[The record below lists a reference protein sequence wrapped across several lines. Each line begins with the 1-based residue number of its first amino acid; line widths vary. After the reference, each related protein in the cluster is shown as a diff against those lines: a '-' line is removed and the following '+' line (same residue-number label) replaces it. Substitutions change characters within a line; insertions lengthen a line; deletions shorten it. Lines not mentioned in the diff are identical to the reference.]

1 MQIVP
6 TIFRPRARLTGLI
19 ALGCALFIAVLMS
32 AAPVSG
38 DTRSI
43 DPDAVTSIE
52 IHKFE
57 QPVVAGAVANGL
69 PRDTSGLT
77 PVPGATYTAKR
88 VPGIDLTTNSGQ
100 RAAAELTLREVAER
114 TAGVLEAATAIT
126 DDNGRATLSG
136 LGVGLYYVQETVI
149 PAGYAGA
156 APFVVALPLTH
167 PQSGDEWLTTVHV
180 YPKTSRV
187 GVDLEVVDQDAVK
200 ISDTVHWISRS
211 GIPLRSSITGY
222 RVDQIIHPQLSLI
235 GGAGNETGSVRVT
248 IEAGGEVRAQAQMRF
263 ASFVRQVADT
273 PSLTVNVDYRTSYS
287 DTTRTLQVLF
297 LEPGLRKLEQAI
309 AHSPGARVRIDY
321 DTRVWGEGALLNEA
335 VLYPSKYAL
344 DTGTGV
350 RDGAITKWGPLSVT
364 VMQSDDPSRPV
375 AGAVFEVYA
384 TPQDAFARRNPVT
397 INGVS
402 RWATDD
408 QGRLIINGLRFSEFV
423 NGLDRETSDPLFRD
437 YWVVPVSLP
446 DGWSWVDQQP
456 LSGIVNSE
464 LEYQTL
470 VYLAEQKPDDPD
482 TGEPGRT
489 GLVFGWIPIPWIF
502 DWFGGSSDGSSSGGS
517 APMTPG
523 GQPAEQPAG
532 QPGTAPGSQPGE
544 QPGAQPEASTDPGGL
559 ASTGAQVLGLVMFGM
574 VLMVAGAFLVL
585 GRKRRNEEMV
595 EP

>member
-32 AAPVSG
+32 TAPVSG

-77 PVPGATYTAKR
+77 PVPGATYTTKR

-200 ISDTVHWISRS
+200 IGDTVHWISRS

-222 RVDQIIHPQLSLI
+222 RVDQIIHPQLSLT

-248 IEAGGEVRAQAQMRF
+248 IEAGGEVQTQAQMRF
-263 ASFVRQVADT
+263 ASFVRRVADT
-273 PSLTVNVDYRTSYS
+273 PSLTANVDYRTSYS
-287 DTTRTLQVLF
+287 ATTRTLQVLF
-297 LEPGLRKLEQAI
+297 LEPGLRKLEQTI
-309 AHSPGARVRIDY
+309 AGSPGARVRIEY
-321 DTRVWGEGALLNEA
+321 DTTVWGEGSLRNEA
-335 VLYPSKYAL
+335 VVYPSKYAL

-375 AGAVFEVYA
+375 AGAIFELYA

-397 INGVS
+397 INGVR

-408 QGRLIINGLRFSEFV
+408 RGRLVINGLRFSEFV

-456 LSGIVNSE
+456 LSGIVNSD

-470 VYLAEQKPDDPD
+470 AYLAEQKPGDPD
-482 TGEPGRT
+482 KEGPGRT

-502 DWFGGSSDGSSSGGS
+502 DWFGGSGDGISSGSST
-517 APMTPG
+517 PMTPG
-523 GQPAEQPAG
+523 GQPAEEPGVQPETPAG
-532 QPGTAPGSQPGE
+532 IQSD
-544 QPGAQPEASTDPGGL
+544 ASTDRSSL
-559 ASTGAQVLGLVMFGM
+559 ASTGAQVLGLVMFGL
-574 VLMVAGAFLVL
+574 VLMIAGAFLVL